1 MCGSEEIRL
10 VEFTLMQRT
19 QDRRLMVSKVNGSG
33 EEDKASIL
41 NGKLLGHSEEPHQLE
56 RHKCRQQV
64 VVPNPWFSYL
74 V

>member
-1 MCGSEEIRL
+1 
-10 VEFTLMQRT
+10 
-19 QDRRLMVSKVNGSG
+19 MVSKVNRSG

-41 NGKLLGHSEEPHQLE
+41 NGKLLGHSEEPRQLE
-56 RHKCRQQV
+56 RHRCQQEV